1 MADWIGW
8 LATFTFTC
16 SYLCKQPQTLRRVQA
31 LAALFWL
38 AYGVLIHATPVIV
51 ANILMAA
58 AAAGSSFR
66 GKTPVGLRET
76 TVNARETQAAR

>member
-8 LATFTFTC
+8 LATLTFTC
-16 SYLCKQPQTLRRVQA
+16 SYLCKEPQALRRIQA

-38 AYGVLIHATPVIV
+38 AYGVLIHSTPVIV

-58 AAAGSSFR
+58 AAAGSS
-66 GKTPVGLRET
+66 LRSKSQAG
-76 TVNARETQAAR
+76 NASS

>member
-16 SYLCKQPQTLRRVQA
+16 CYLCKQPEALRRVQA

-38 AYGVLIHATPVIV
+38 AYGILIHSTPVIV
-51 ANILMAA
+51 ANVLMAA
-58 AAAGSSFR
+58 ATAGSSWR
-66 GKTPVGLRET
+66 SKGPV
-76 TVNARETQAAR
+76 VNAPETRTGG

>member
-8 LATFTFTC
+8 LATLTFTC
-16 SYLCKQPQTLRRVQA
+16 SYLCKEPQTLRRVQA

-58 AAAGSSFR
+58 AAAGSSLR
-66 GKTPVGLRET
+66 SKAPVDDAT
-76 TVNARETQAAR
+76 S